1 MDNITHSIIGFGAGE
16 LIHRSLPREADD
28 RAQRARHRLL
38 LVACA
43 LASNFPDLDLVLTKL
58 LPAPLGYLLHHRG
71 HTHTALLALPQALL
85 LAALLWLLWPSARA
99 LLRASTTARW
109 GLAASIVT
117 GFALHLAMDYT
128 NSYGVHPWYPFD
140 GRWVYGDM
148 VFIVEPLFW
157 VAIGVPLALIMRWRT
172 ARLLALAGLLA
183 ALVGF
188 AVKGYLGWIALAILL
203 KVGVLCGA
211 VQTRAGRNGRAGI
224 ALGLLVGAAFIAV
237 QGIASQVGR
246 GQITAALQ
254 QADPASTVLD
264 VVMTAFPSQ
273 PLCWAYVSV
282 ESNEAAGTYRLRRG
296 IASIAPAVLA
306 PLSCSPGLVE
316 PGTSVALAPGIAQ
329 FGMEQDSLAQ
339 LRTLSAENCQAN
351 AWLRFGRAPELDT
364 GAGTLS
370 DYRFAMTPRGNFTTL
385 QIAAAAAQPCPASVP
400 GWGYPRADLLHES
413 GK

>member
-16 LIHRSLPREADD
+16 LIHRSLPHEIDD

-71 HTHTALLALPQALL
+71 HTHTALLAVPQALL
-85 LAALLWLLWPSARA
+85 LAALLWLLWPSART

-109 GLAASIVT
+109 GLAASIGT

-188 AVKGYLGWIALAILL
+188 TVKGYLGWIALAILL

-237 QGIASQVGR
+237 QGVASQVGR
-246 GQITAALQ
+246 GQITTALQ

-273 PLCWAYVSV
+273 PLCWAYVSE

-296 IASIAPAVLA
+296 IASIAPGMLA
-306 PLSCSPGLVE
+306 PLSCSQGLVE
-316 PGTSVALAPGIAQ
+316 PGASVALAPGIAQ
-329 FGMEQDSLAQ
+329 FGMVQDSLAQ
-339 LRTLSAENCQAN
+339 LRTLSVDNCQVN
-351 AWLRFGRAPELDT
+351 AWLRFGRAPELNA

-385 QIAAAAAQPCPASVP
+385 QVAAAAAQPCPASVP